1 MSVSYVVV
9 WTQGQ
14 ALTYCTNFQ
23 KFYFSRKT
31 YTAIF
36 TKHSYVSLQVPRGA
50 ITGAVKTKGK
60 KRMRRKSK
68 PSKRLPVAKGDL
80 VHIHKSPN
88 YCVQDPVKGIPGTQ
102 GRECNKTS
110 TGPDSC
116 DLLCCGRG
124 YNTQVTVSMLRHM
137 YRSHRVQPP
146 GTCSS
151 SRWGDVARSLF

>member
-1 MSVSYVVV
+1 M
-9 WTQGQ
+9 WTRGQ
-14 ALTYCTNFQ
+14 TYSKICSNFH

-36 TKHSYVSLQVPRGA
+36 TKQCYVSLQVPRGA

-124 YNTQVTVSMLRHM
+124 YNTQVTVSMLRHV

-151 SRWGDVARSLF
+151 SRWGNLARSLF